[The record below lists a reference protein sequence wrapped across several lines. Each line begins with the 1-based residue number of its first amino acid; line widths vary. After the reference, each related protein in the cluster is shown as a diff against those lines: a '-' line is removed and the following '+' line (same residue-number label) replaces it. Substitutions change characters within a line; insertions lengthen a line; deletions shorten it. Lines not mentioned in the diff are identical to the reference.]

1 MFNILNYNIRSFNK
15 NANCF
20 LPIIEKSDPHI
31 VILSETWFKDEFQS
45 PITNFNDHHTV
56 RSDRQSGGVSVYVK
70 DTLPSRK
77 VPELSYVNSD
87 IEICT
92 VETKVNG
99 EPIFIIGIYRPH
111 SGTVDAFSGEL
122 ERVLQNPLL
131 RARRCCVT
139 GDLNICLLQDNHSNT
154 QFVNTFQ
161 SHHYFPVITKPTR
174 FSATDNHLP
183 SLLDHIWYNSL
194 NIFES
199 GIVSLDLTD
208 HCPTFL
214 QIPLLNLD
222 SVDNNDNVK
231 ITFRLNNQRNRER
244 FRQKV
249 SDFDWASLSS
259 NSIDLYV
266 DNFSKKIDD
275 LYCSSFPLK
284 TKYIP
289 KRKAM
294 NPWFTHDLSELI
306 KKKSTYFELYRLGAI
321 TKEEN
326 NRFKNKVK
334 SKIDKAKNN
343 YYNNL
348 LKNNFGNIRFMWET
362 LNSLMNRQ
370 SKDRSPGCI
379 LEGSREIYED
389 EEIANVFNNY
399 FTNVPLELDEN
410 VPNTYLNPLHFINTD
425 LNSSLVNFEPCTPI
439 EVSSIMGNLKI
450 TKQDKNSVPIRLML
464 ANRDVLS
471 IVISDMINQAMR
483 DGMFPSSLKIAK
495 IIPIY
500 KKGDARIPANYRPI
514 SLLPYLSKIF
524 EKVIFSRLMNHFILN
539 EIISPYQFGFRKQIS
554 TLDAIIHFTENIY
567 DALNGKI
574 SSLSILIDYSR
585 AFDTVNHSILLQKL
599 ESYGVRGGALQFI
612 SSYLKDRQQAVNI
625 RNKCSDTKISNIS
638 VPQGSILGPLLFL
651 IYINEIPSISQ
662 LFTPTMFADDCT
674 LTMTGSNLDN
684 LINECNRELATFKS
698 WSDANRLT
706 INVSKTNCL
715 LISNVFNTI
724 PPNSLIL
731 NDQEIDVVQC
741 VKFLGVY
748 IDSNLKFDEHI
759 SYICGKISKS
769 IGILY
774 RIRSCVPKDILRNV
788 YFGIIQPYYIY
799 CLPVFGATYEV
810 HLEPLRLLQKRAI
823 RIISNASFY
832 EHTEPLFY
840 LNNILKV
847 DDLYIHSLGC
857 YMYNNQHL
865 LTSYTHSHDYFT
877 RNRAQYVPPIAR
889 LRSTEQSVI
898 LNAISVWNDIP
909 ADIKACRTKQN
920 FKYKFKKHLL
930 AQYSPEADISQHVVP

>member
-15 NANCF
+15 NANSF

-45 PITNFNDHHTV
+45 PITNFNDYHTV

-70 DTLPSRK
+70 DTLLSRK

-92 VETKVNG
+92 VEIKVNG
-99 EPIFIIGIYRPH
+99 ELILIIGIYRPH

-122 ERVLQNPLL
+122 ERVFQNPLF
-131 RARRCCVT
+131 RATRCCVA
-139 GDLNICLLQDNHSNT
+139 GDFNICLLQNNFNNS

-174 FSATDNHLP
+174 FSPNDNHLP

-199 GIVSLDLTD
+199 GIVSFDLTD

-214 QIPLLNLD
+214 QIPLPNLD

-231 ITFRLNNQRNRER
+231 ITFRLNNETNRDC

-249 SDFDWASLSS
+249 RDFDWASLSS
-259 NSIDLYV
+259 NNIDVYV
-266 DNFSKKIDD
+266 EKFSKKLDD

-294 NPWFTHDLSELI
+294 NPWFTPDLSELTRQ
-306 KKKSTYFELYRLGAI
+306 KSTYFDLYRLGAI

-343 YYNNL
+343 YYSNL
-348 LKNNFGNIRFMWET
+348 LKNNMGNIRFTWET
-362 LNSLMNRQ
+362 LNYIMNRQ
-370 SKDRSPGCI
+370 IKDKSPNCI
-379 LEGSREIYED
+379 LQGSREVYED
-389 EEIANVFNNY
+389 EEKANIFNNY
-399 FTNVPLELDEN
+399 FANVPLELDAN
-410 VPNTYLNPLHFINTD
+410 VPNSNLNPLQFINIE
-425 LNSSLVNFEPCTPI
+425 LNSSLENFEPCTPT
-439 EVSSIMGNLKI
+439 EVSSIMEKLKI
-450 TKQDKNSVPIRLML
+450 TKQDKNSVPIKLML

-539 EIISPYQFGFRKQIS
+539 EIISPYQFGFRKQTS

-567 DALNGKI
+567 DALNGKK

-585 AFDTVNHSILLQKL
+585 AFDTVNHYILLRKL
-599 ESYGVRGGALQFI
+599 ERYGVRGVALQFI
-612 SSYLKDRQQAVNI
+612 SSYLKDRKQAVSI
-625 RNKCSDTKISNIS
+625 RNKFSYTKISNIS
-638 VPQGSILGPLLFL
+638 VPQGSVLGPLLFL
-651 IYINEIPSISQ
+651 VYINEIPSISH

-674 LTMTGSNLDN
+674 LTMIGSNLDN
-684 LINECNRELATFKS
+684 LISECNSELATFKS

-715 LISNVFNTI
+715 LISNVFSNTL
-724 PPNSLIL
+724 PESLIL
-731 NDQEIDVVQC
+731 NDQEIDVVKC
-741 VKFLGVY
+741 VKFLGVF

-759 SYICGKISKS
+759 SYICGKVSKS

-774 RIRSCVPKDILRNV
+774 RIRSCVPKDILRSI
-788 YFGIIQPYYIY
+788 YFSIIQPYYIY
-799 CLPVFGATYEV
+799 CLPVFGATYNV
-810 HLEPLRLLQKRAI
+810 HLRPLRLLQKRAI
-823 RIISNASFY
+823 RLISNAGFY
-832 EHTEPLFY
+832 EHTDPLFY
-840 LNNILKV
+840 QNSILKV
-847 DDLYIHSLGC
+847 DDLYKHSLGC
-857 YMYNNQHL
+857 YMYSNQHL
-865 LTSYTHSHDYFT
+865 LASYVHSHDYLT
-877 RNRAQYVPPIAR
+877 RNRALYVPPVAL

-898 LNAISVWNDIP
+898 LNAINVWNSIP

-920 FKYKFKKHLL
+920 FKYKFKKLLL
-930 AQYSPEADISQHVVP
+930 AQYSPEAGSSRHVVP